1 MAYFLGRDVSVY
13 IGTESNTANKNI
25 GVVSGTVAGAPSCTV
40 SATGTSNTTY
50 FAYSLDEGATVTG
63 WPAAVADLTGV
74 DVSIGAMDEDIT
86 YIGQKGTGKVEIKKE
101 YTISLTKKK
110 NDDTWDTIFNGPCTA
125 ASAETDDGKH
135 GARWGLAGDYG
146 TSTAAAPLIADGL
159 ANPYDYNNGTTV
171 QAGFRVFLVVKSGS
185 AGETLAFPN
194 CLITSHTTSLNADG
208 VTEETMEFSTQQNM
222 LQGVDGDNFNVTET
236 VLADY

>member
-1 MAYFLGRDVSVY
+1 MVYFLGRDVSVY

-86 YIGQKGTGKVEIKKE
+86 YVGQMGTGTVELKKE
-101 YTISLTKKK
+101 MTVTLTRKKSS
-110 NDDTWDTIFNGPCTA
+110 NCWDVIYNGPINSSYMEVT
-125 ASAETDDGKH
+125 SQLG
-135 GARWGLAGDYG
+135 GARFGHGSNSSSIGAGLQNPKDVRAHGGSATQCGYG
-146 TSTAAAPLIADGL
+146 
-159 ANPYDYNNGTTV
+159 Y
-171 QAGFRVFLVVKSGS
+171 RVAIVMKSGS
-185 AGETLAFPN
+185 ATDGTTETMTLPN
-194 CLITSHTTSLNADG
+194 LVLKNYTVTLNADG
-208 VTEETMEFSTQQNM
+208 VTEESLELTTNQSARFTI
-222 LQGVDGDNFNVTET
+222 GT
-236 VLADY
+236 